1 MTTEW
6 WTTLYDEHLA
16 EVLLV
21 RKDDVELQKTL
32 RFLHTHL
39 RLQPHARIFD
49 QCCGI
54 GSLAIPLAAQ
64 GFHIS
69 GCDLGQGYIA
79 RANEEAQRAGL
90 AVDLHQADAFDYV
103 PSEPCDAAFNW
114 WTSFG
119 YADSDTQNA
128 EMLKRAFEALKPGGH
143 FALDFMNVPGV
154 LRSFQPE
161 VITTRETRKG
171 PIHLTRLSAVDLTT
185 MTMHK
190 RWSYRLAEGE
200 HVEHQSRVRLYT
212 PRELGELF
220 LRVGFVEVRFF
231 GGLDDEPLTLDS
243 PRCIVVA
250 ERPA

>member
-1 MTTEW
+1 MTAEW

-16 EVLLV
+16 EILLV
-21 RKDDVELQKTL
+21 RKDEVELQKTL
-32 RFLHTHL
+32 RFLRTRL
-39 RLQPHARIFD
+39 RLTPRAHIFD

-54 GSLAIPLAAQ
+54 GSLALPLAAQ
-64 GFHIS
+64 GFQVS
-69 GCDLGQGYIA
+69 GCDLGQGYVT
-79 RANEEAQRAGL
+79 RGKDEAQRAGL
-90 AVDLHQADAFDYV
+90 EVDLHHADAFEFV
-103 PSEPCDAAFNW
+103 PSQLCDGAFNW

-119 YADSDTQNA
+119 YADTDAQNTR
-128 EMLKRAFEALKPGGH
+128 MLERALEALKPGAT

-161 VITTRETRKG
+161 VITTRETSRD
-171 PIHLTRLSAVDLTT
+171 PIQLTRLSVIEPTT

-190 RWSYRLAEGE
+190 TWRYELAGGE
-200 HVEHQSRVRLYT
+200 RIEHQSRVRLYT

-220 LRVGFVEVRFF
+220 ARAGFTQMRFF

-243 PRCIVVA
+243 PRCIVLA